1 MERSKIVVLD
11 FGSQYAH
18 LIAKRFRML
27 GYYSEIA
34 LPSTDLS
41 AFENCENSVT
51 LVQYQSGSMGINL
64 QKANKI
70 VYFSPP
76 LSSELFEQS
85 KKRTHRIGQEKPCFY
100 YYLVCK
106 NSIEEHIYDT
116 LKLRRDY
123 TEKLFE
129 KEFENA

>member
-1 MERSKIVVLD
+1 
-11 FGSQYAH
+11 
-18 LIAKRFRML
+18 
-27 GYYSEIA
+27 
-34 LPSTDLS
+34 
-41 AFENCENSVT
+41 
-51 LVQYQSGSMGINL
+51 MGINL

-106 NSIEEHIYDT
+106 NSIEEHIYKV
-116 LKLRRDY
+116 LKLRKDY